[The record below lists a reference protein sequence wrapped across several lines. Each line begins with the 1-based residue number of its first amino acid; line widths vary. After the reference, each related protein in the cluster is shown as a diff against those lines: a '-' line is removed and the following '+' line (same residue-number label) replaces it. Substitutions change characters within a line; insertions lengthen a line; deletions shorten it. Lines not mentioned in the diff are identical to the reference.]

1 VARIQAEAIK
11 NLPLEKVI
19 VWDGGGSGGG
29 LADLGKKLVGVLPPM
44 HQLAQMVGLDLPDF
58 LGQVKGHRAAD
69 AATPDKPK
77 A

>member
-1 VARIQAEAIK
+1 ARIQAEAIK

-19 VWDGGGSGGG
+19 VWDGGGQGGG
-29 LADLGKKLVGVLPPM
+29 LADLGRKLVGVLPPM

-69 AATPDKPK
+69 AAPPDKPK

>member
-1 VARIQAEAIK
+1 
-11 NLPLEKVI
+11 
-19 VWDGGGSGGG
+19 
-29 LADLGKKLVGVLPPM
+29 
-44 HQLAQMVGLDLPDF
+44 MVGLDLPDF